1 MGKKCHWLTMAYGL
15 KNDDGA
21 DDDDCYRFWRALFRK
36 IICTRRRIPYGPDV
50 NCFRL
55 RPYLNAVEISS
66 KKVWHGNEWPQW
78 CVMVPGGCCSDNHG
92 PLHEAEMFKNKR
104 IAERYQYMRN
114 DPSLSQNALK
124 ISRNERKAKIRDR
137 ILLSLSKFVLL
148 WNAIMRCV

>member
-1 MGKKCHWLTMAYGL
+1 MQKEEERPYSIPQRNRNGIQKNGEREKKFKEETIKYKEYEFQMGKKCHWLTMAYGL

-66 KKVWHGNEWPQW
+66 KKVWHGNEWPQ
-78 CVMVPGGCCSDNHG
+78 
-92 PLHEAEMFKNKR
+92 
-104 IAERYQYMRN
+104 
-114 DPSLSQNALK
+114 
-124 ISRNERKAKIRDR
+124 
-137 ILLSLSKFVLL
+137 
-148 WNAIMRCV
+148 